1 MISYQVL
8 ALLPP
13 HVNASFCEVAASLE
27 LKFRP
32 LSPRWQ
38 IPDIV
43 IGTDHIKLAWSNW
56 SLRLFFAVAPHVL
69 IESKEIAAAKATHRA
84 DRDIIASCDRRIEI
98 TSDPDPK
105 MDHFNDYIFV
115 LEVLERI
122 PGVVLFDPYAR
133 TFMLE

>member
-1 MISYQVL
+1 M
-8 ALLPP
+8 
-13 HVNASFCEVAASLE
+13 AASLE

-43 IGTDHIKLAWSNW
+43 IGIDHIKLAWSNW
-56 SLRLFFAVAPHVL
+56 SLRLLFAVASHVL
-69 IESKEIAAAKATHRA
+69 IESKEIAAGVATHRA
-84 DRDIIASCDRRIEI
+84 NRDIIASCNRRIEI
-98 TSDPDPK
+98 TSAPDPK

-122 PGVVLFDPYAR
+122 PGVVLFDPYAG